1 MKVLKKSGFLYS
13 GILVAAIGLQSCNG
27 SHAEKEIKEEIPAV
41 NAFMLQRQSLKDT
54 LVIAGE
60 LQAYLKVDLYAK
72 VNSFV
77 RQLNVD
83 VGSRVSK
90 GQLLAVMD
98 APEMNAQQDAGLSRV
113 HSQEAVYIASKA
125 TYDRLLET
133 SKTPGTISQN
143 DLEQAQARKNADY
156 AQLQASKAM
165 LRESKNNK
173 DYLEIRA
180 PFSGI
185 ITSRNVSPGA
195 FVGVG
200 AGAAPL
206 FTLQEQDKLRL
217 IIHVPESNSG
227 TIQLGQSVDFKV
239 RSIPGQVFT
248 SKAARLSGA
257 LDNTLRS
264 QRIEMDVTNKDN
276 KLLPGMVPEVQL
288 TLQSSGQDP
297 FVIPQS
303 ALLRS
308 SLGNFVIKV
317 QKGKTV
323 WVPVQTGIS
332 SGDRI
337 GIFGELSLQ
346 DTLISTATEEVRNG
360 ATVNGQL
367 KIGQ

>member
-1 MKVLKKSGFLYS
+1 MKGLNKSLLYS
-13 GILVAAIGLQSCNG
+13 TLVMVALGLLGCNG
-27 SHAEKEIKEEIPAV
+27 SNAEKEIKEEIPSV
-41 NAFMLQRQSLKDT
+41 NAFLLQREALTDT
-54 LVIAGE
+54 LVISGE
-60 LQAYLKVDLYAK
+60 LQAFLQVDLYAK

-98 APEMNAQQDAGLSRV
+98 APEMNAQQDAVSSRLQ
-113 HSQEAVYIASKA
+113 SQEAIYMASKA
-125 TYDRLLET
+125 TYDRLFET

-156 AQLQASKAM
+156 AQLQALKAM
-165 LRESKNNK
+165 LRESKNNR

-195 FVGVG
+195 FVGAG

-217 IIHVPESNSG
+217 IIHIPESNAGS
-227 TIQLGQSVDFKV
+227 IRLGQSVDFTV
-239 RSIPGQVFT
+239 RSIPGQVFS

-257 LDNTLRS
+257 LDNTLRA
-264 QRIEMDVTNKDN
+264 QRIEMDVANKDN
-276 KLLPGMVPEVQL
+276 KLLPGMIPEVQL
-288 TLQSSGQDP
+288 ALQSSGDDT

-308 SLGNFVIKV
+308 SLGTFVIKV
-317 QKGKTV
+317 QQGKTI

-337 GIFGELSLQ
+337 GVFGSLSLQ
-346 DTLISTATEEVRNG
+346 DTLISTVTEEIRDG
-360 ATVNGQL
+360 AVLKGQL
-367 KIGQ
+367 KIGK